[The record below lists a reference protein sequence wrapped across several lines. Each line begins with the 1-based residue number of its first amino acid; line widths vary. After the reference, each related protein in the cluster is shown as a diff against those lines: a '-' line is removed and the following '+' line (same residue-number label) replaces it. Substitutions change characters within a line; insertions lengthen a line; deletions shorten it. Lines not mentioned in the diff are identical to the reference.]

1 MTIAG
6 TDIMTDKSEEG
17 VSLLA
22 LCAREAETDIGNGR
36 RLRHRFGADI
46 LSIAKIG
53 WHGFDGLRWREDE
66 DGSVVR
72 PLAHKTAEQI
82 RFECTEIMVEE
93 GEALLIEAGDDAEA
107 EMGKRGRPGPDAGPE
122 AKRAWAKLEAAV
134 KTRDDIAER
143 LEKRRQ
149 ARRQFAK
156 SSCNSAKLDN
166 MLKEAQPYLSRTVD
180 TMNSDAMA
188 LNCRNGTVRF
198 VKVEDEE
205 SCPEDPRYR
214 WAARL
219 DAHRRQDFITKL
231 CEAEFFAPT
240 SGPSGPEAATP
251 GPALLSEAELDVMA
265 HQLAPTF
272 IEFLH
277 RVQPDLRMR
286 AYLRRLAGY
295 MLTGLTG
302 EQVIAFF
309 YGIGANGKSTFTDVV
324 GKILS
329 DYAVTLGIE
338 SFTGDVR
345 RGGADAT
352 PDLARLNGA
361 YACFASEG
369 DETARLKEGL
379 IKLLTGDDKI
389 AVRKLHQDFVE
400 ITIKAKFVITGNHK
414 PIIRGDDDG
423 IWRRVHLFEWPVQI
437 PAAER
442 DRSLPDKLL
451 AERNGILAWM
461 IAGALEYLTL
471 DGLHP
476 PDELLTA
483 VQEHREDSD
492 PVGAFVRGGCEV
504 TGEPGDRVTPGEMHE
519 AYIRFSQREGL
530 TPYGAATFN
539 RRLPDKAKQA
549 WKSPDGRMRQFVRMK
564 SGGTVYAG
572 IRIKDAFRGGPDLG
586 APIGREFAPRD

>member
-1 MTIAG
+1 
-6 TDIMTDKSEEG
+6 MTDDPKAS
-17 VSLLA
+17 VSLIA
-22 LCAREAETDIGNGR
+22 LCAAEAETDIGNGR
-36 RLRHRFGADI
+36 RLRHRHGSDLLA
-46 LSIAKIG
+46 IAKIG

-72 PLAHKTAEQI
+72 PLAHKTAEEI
-82 RFECTEIMVEE
+82 RFECTEIMLEE
-93 GEALLIEAGDDAEA
+93 GEILLIEAGDDAAKEMAGRERPKADA
-107 EMGKRGRPGPDAGPE
+107 EGGARRPWE
-122 AKRAWAKLEAAV
+122 KLEAAV
-134 KTRDDIAER
+134 KEAER
-143 LEKRRQ
+143 LKEKLEKRRQ
-149 ARRQFAK
+149 TRRAHGK

-166 MLKEAQPYLSRTVD
+166 MLKEAQPYLARTVD
-180 TMNSDAMA
+180 AMNTDPMA
-188 LNCRNGTVRF
+188 LNCRNGTIRF
-198 VKVEDEE
+198 VRIEDEE
-205 SCPEDPRYR
+205 SDPEEPRFLWR
-214 WAARL
+214 ARL
-219 DAHRRQDFITKL
+219 DAHRREDFITKL
-231 CEAEFFAPT
+231 AEASLCDPS
-240 SGPSGPEAATP
+240 SGPSGINPAEPGEALFTED
-251 GPALLSEAELDVMA
+251 ALDAMA
-265 HQLAPTF
+265 HRLAPTF

-277 RVQPDLRMR
+277 RVQPDIRMR

-302 EQVIAFF
+302 EQIIAFF
-309 YGIGANGKSTFTDVV
+309 YGIGANGKSTFTDVL

-442 DRSLPDKLL
+442 DRHLPDKLL
-451 AERNGILAWM
+451 AERDGILAWM
-461 IAGALEYLTL
+461 LAGTLEYLTIG
-471 DGLHP
+471 GLAP
-476 PDELLTA
+476 PEELLAA

-492 PVGAFVRGGCEV
+492 PVGAFIRGGCDV
-504 TGEPGDRVTPGEMHE
+504 TGDPSDRVSPGELHE

-530 TPYGAATFN
+530 TPFAAATFN

-549 WKSPDGRMRQFVRMK
+549 WKGPDGRMRQFVRMK

-572 IRIKDAFRGGPDLG
+572 IRIKDAFRGGAPGSGPTPPD
-586 APIGREFAPRD
+586 REFAPRDE